1 MPAERPA
8 APVAAATPVAAA
20 ERDPQVAAIARLWP
34 ARHVN
39 VTGPVDA
46 QKACLLMAAAGR
58 LGRPL
63 LLVVADELAA
73 RRLAEAL
80 AAFAPEPEGVAVWPR
95 RELELGRAEAASREQ
110 EQARLAL
117 LRRLAAGE
125 LQTLVVPAAA
135 ALIRLPDPRRLATAS
150 LRISH
155 DGEADVDEL
164 CRKLEAL
171 GYERAGQARLAG
183 QFARRGDILDI
194 VPVGLPENRGVEGA
208 EDTDGI
214 GYRISF
220 FDTQID
226 QLKSYS
232 LQTQRSLENLE
243 HILVT
248 AARERL
254 IDPQERT
261 ALTERVRAAGEA
273 ELLELRRHQVDPTV
287 TDRLQR
293 LLERDLADLTDGHD
307 SPGLDKWLSFIHG
320 DDTIL
325 DHGRHH
331 GCLFAVDEPQ
341 RVSQRLD
348 QAQAEHAAH
357 VTQLLTRGQ
366 TFAGATEAR
375 LGRSDIMSWL
385 DRETNVLSLA
395 MIGSA
400 GSGFPDAIHLNIQ
413 GRESE
418 GYRGRDAQLVEL
430 VRQRQHDGL
439 ETWFLTQS
447 PERAQRLGEI
457 LLEHG
462 VTTPPQVSARSL
474 ARGFEWPRAGLL
486 VFGSEDV
493 FGQERRQRRRRFRGQ
508 GLAIDFFSDLRPGE
522 LVVHE
527 NYGIGLYE
535 GLVNQSDSQGTR
547 RDYLAIRY
555 AGDDRLFLPMEQL
568 DQIQRHI
575 GGGSGGSGGSA
586 TGSAST
592 AGTDDTDT
600 PGSTRLTRLGTLEWT
615 RAKER
620 ARASIRRLAVDLVKL
635 YARRSVLRGH
645 AFQAETVW
653 DREFAASF
661 PYEETPDQ
669 LRVID
674 EVTADM
680 ESDGVM
686 DRLLCGDVGFGKTEV
701 AFRAIFKCVGDS
713 RQAALLAPTTVLAQQ
728 HYDTFLERL
737 GDFPLKVGLLSRFVP
752 AARQRQVLRG
762 LAAGTIDVVI
772 GTHRIL
778 SQDVSFKR
786 LGLLVVDEEQRFGV
800 NHKERIKALTPSV
813 DVLSLSATPIPRTLH
828 MSLSG
833 IRDISVLEEAP
844 EDRRP
849 VQTYVMEYD
858 SGVIEEAILRELG
871 RQGQVFYLFNDTRRI
886 AERAQAL
893 GKALPGARV
902 IYAHGR
908 MAERELEDVIRSF
921 ISGEADILVCTTII
935 ESGIDMPNVNT
946 IIVERAERLGLA
958 QLYQLRGRVGRS
970 HRQAYAYITY
980 RRDQVL
986 SEIAEKRL
994 AAIRDFTELGAGFR
1008 IAMRD
1013 LEVRG
1018 AGNLL
1023 GAEQHGQMEAIGYD
1037 LYTRMLSEEV
1047 EKAKHEAKA
1056 ASPTA
1061 PAVDPLIDPDPT
1073 ARVDCVVELALD
1085 SYIPSSYI
1093 PDEGERMD
1101 MYRRIGAI
1109 QDAAAYRDVLDEL
1122 HDRYGDPPAACLT
1135 LCDVALARQSAGSLG
1150 ISRIHVRGA
1159 DLRLELATASRPDMA
1174 KLLALPNLDGW
1185 RGRIRFSAGQRPHV
1199 LLIGAAD
1206 PLSGAPALLGRLFLD
1221 LEARLRQE
1229 AAALSG

>member
-1 MPAERPA
+1 MPADPQVQELPA
-8 APVAAATPVAAA
+8 GPADHAGTGPVTVAA
-20 ERDPQVAAIARLWP
+20 ERDPSVAAIARLWP
-34 ARHVN
+34 DRHVN

-46 QKACLLMAAAGR
+46 QKACLLMAVAG
-58 LGRPL
+58 LIGRPL

-73 RRLAEAL
+73 RRLAESL
-80 AAFAPEPEGVAVWPR
+80 AAFAPEPGGVAVWPR

-117 LRRLAAGE
+117 LRRLAAGG
-125 LQTLVVPAAA
+125 LDALVVPAAA
-135 ALIRLPDPRRLATAS
+135 ALIRLPEPGRLAAAA
-150 LRISH
+150 LRLTWG
-155 DGEADVDEL
+155 GEADVDEL
-164 CRKLEAL
+164 CRKLQIL
-171 GYERAGQARLAG
+171 GYERAQQARHAG
-183 QFARRGDILDI
+183 QYARRGDILDI
-194 VPVGLPENRGVEGA
+194 VPVGLPENRGSGGA
-208 EDTDGI
+208 EDADGI

-232 LQTQRSLENLE
+232 LASQRSLDNLE
-243 HILVT
+243 RILVT

-254 IDPQERT
+254 IDPDGRA
-261 ALTERVRAAGEA
+261 ALAERVRAAGEA
-273 ELLELRRHQVDPTV
+273 ELLDQRRRQVDPAV
-287 TDRLQR
+287 TDRLGS
-293 LLERDLADLTDGHD
+293 LLDRDLADLAEGHD
-307 SPGLDKWLSFIHG
+307 SPGLDKWLALIHG

-325 DHGRHH
+325 DYGRRH

-341 RVSQRLD
+341 RVGQRLD
-348 QAQAEHAAH
+348 QAQAEHTAH
-357 VTQLLTRGQ
+357 VASLLAKGQ
-366 TFAGATEAR
+366 TFALAGQACLSRT
-375 LGRSDIMSWL
+375 DIMSWL
-385 DRETNVLSLA
+385 DRETAVLSLA
-395 MIGSA
+395 MIGTA
-400 GSGFPDAIHLNIQ
+400 GSGLPGAVHFSIQ

-418 GYRGRDAQLVEL
+418 GFRGRDKQLADL
-430 VRQRQHDGL
+430 VRGREREGL
-439 ETWFLTQS
+439 ETWFLTHV
-447 PERAQRLGEI
+447 PERARRLGEI

-462 VTTPPQVSARSL
+462 VAAPPRVVSRSL

-493 FGQERRQRRRRFRGQ
+493 FGLERRQRRRRFRGQ
-508 GLAIDFFSDLRPGE
+508 GRAIDFFSDLRPGE
-522 LVVHE
+522 RVVHE

-535 GLVNQSDSQGTR
+535 GLVNQSDSQGVR

-575 GGGSGGSGGSA
+575 G
-586 TGSAST
+586 T
-592 AGTDDTDT
+592 AGDGD
-600 PGSTRLTRLGTLEWT
+600 GSDGSRAPRLTRLGTLEWT

-620 ARASIRRLAVDLVKL
+620 ARSSIRTLAVDLVGL

-645 AFQAETVW
+645 AFQPETVW
-653 DREFAASF
+653 DREFAESF

-674 EVTADM
+674 EVNRDM

-728 HYDTFLERL
+728 HYDTFRERL
-737 GDFPLKVGLLSRFVP
+737 GDFPLRVGMLSRFVP
-752 AARQRQVLRG
+752 AAEQRLVLRG
-762 LAAGTIDVVI
+762 LAAGTVDVVI

-778 SQDVSFKR
+778 SQDVRFKR

-858 SGVIEEAILRELG
+858 PAVIEEAILRELG
-871 RQGQVFYLFNDTRRI
+871 RGGQVFYLFNDTRRI
-886 AERAQAL
+886 AERAAAL
-893 GKALPGARV
+893 SQALPGARV
-902 IYAHGR
+902 VHAHGR

-921 ISGEADILVCTTII
+921 LAGGADILVCTTII

-946 IIVERAERLGLA
+946 IIVEHAERLGLA

-980 RRDQVL
+980 RRERIL
-986 SEIAEKRL
+986 SEVAEKRL

-1047 EKAKHEAKA
+1047 ERAKHEAGT
-1056 ASPTA
+1056 ASPSASPADPLTA
-1061 PAVDPLIDPDPT
+1061 PDPA

-1085 SYIPSSYI
+1085 SYIPPTYI
-1093 PDEGERMD
+1093 TDEGERMD

-1109 QDAAAYRDVLDEL
+1109 SDAAAYSDVLDEL
-1122 HDRYGDPPAACLT
+1122 QDRYGDPPAACLT
-1135 LCDVALARQSAGSLG
+1135 LCDVALARQSAGALG
-1150 ISRIHVRGA
+1150 ISRIHVRA
-1159 DLRLELATASRPDMA
+1159 EDLRLELATETRPDMA
-1174 KLLALPNLDGW
+1174 KLLALPTLENW
-1185 RGRIRFSAGQRPHV
+1185 RGRIHFSAGQRPHF
-1199 LLIGAAD
+1199 LLRGAAA
-1206 PLSGAPALLGRLFLD
+1206 PLSSAPGLLRRLFLD
-1221 LEARLRQE
+1221 LEAQLRLE
-1229 AAALSG
+1229 AARLQG